1 MFFLTCNFCFDHNN
15 ICLYQII
22 FQPTSSLNVD
32 SDEIIGVHNTIH
44 RQILNCQVEDWAIDD
59 AIYILGDAVRRG
71 AISTEVYLKRV
82 RNFSRKQFYA
92 RALMDKCREVSG
104 LNIDQTDCS
113 SSSMEEPSKEG
124 KNKATVKLL

>member
-1 MFFLTCNFCFDHNN
+1 M
-15 ICLYQII
+15 
-22 FQPTSSLNVD
+22 
-32 SDEIIGVHNTIH
+32 
-44 RQILNCQVEDWAIDD
+44 
-59 AIYILGDAVRRG
+59 LGEALRRG
-71 AISTEVYLKRV
+71 VISTEVYLKRV

-113 SSSMEEPSKEG
+113 SSSMEPSKEG